1 MRPRIPSCGQSGFT
15 LIEMAV
21 VLVILG
27 LLLGGL
33 LMPLS
38 QSLENTK
45 RSDAKA
51 QLAEVED
58 ALYGFA
64 QANGR
69 LPCPATPASGGREA
83 PLGGGVCTRQHGFVP
98 SATLG
103 LTGAVNADGL
113 LLDAWGN
120 PLRYSVTT
128 ANAGAFTF
136 TTAGAM
142 RSAGLSALAPDLQI
156 CGDAPCAAQVATAIP
171 AVVVSMGKNWA
182 IFTAADEVA
191 NAGEAVIGGG
201 PSGASYRIA
210 NNLNFVSRDYSEVNY
225 DDIITWLS
233 PNILYTRMIAAGQL
247 P

>member
-1 MRPRIPSCGQSGFT
+1 MRISIPSCGQSGFT

-21 VLVILG
+21 VLAILA

-33 LMPLS
+33 LMPLR
-38 QSLENTK
+38 QSLENTR
-45 RSDAKA
+45 RSDAKV
-51 QLAEVED
+51 QLAELED

-103 LTGAVNADGL
+103 LTGAVNVDGL
-113 LLDAWGN
+113 LLDAWDN

-128 ANAGAFTF
+128 VNASAF

-142 RSAGLSALAPDLQI
+142 RSTGLAALAPDLRI

-171 AVVVSMGKNWA
+171 AVVVSMGRNWA
-182 IFTAADEVA
+182 VFTAADEVA
-191 NAGEAVIGGG
+191 NAGEVVIGGG
-201 PSGASYRIA
+201 PSGATYRIA

-225 DDIITWLS
+225 DDLIIWLS

>member
-1 MRPRIPSCGQSGFT
+1 MSPRVPTCGQSGFT

-33 LMPLS
+33 LMPLG
-38 QSLENTK
+38 QSLENTR
-45 RSDAKA
+45 RSDANA
-51 QLAEVED
+51 QLAGVED

-69 LPCPATPASGGREA
+69 LPCPATPASSGREA

-98 SATLG
+98 STTLG
-103 LTGAVNADGL
+103 LSGGVNADGL

-128 ANAGAFTF
+128 ANGSAF
-136 TTAGAM
+136 TTANGM
-142 RSAGLSALAPDLQI
+142 RVTGLAALVPNLRI
-156 CGDAPCAAQVATAIP
+156 CGDVPCATLIGTTIP

-182 IFTAADEVA
+182 AFTAADEVA
-191 NAGEAVIGGG
+191 NAGETTVSGG
-201 PSGASYRIA
+201 PSGATYRIA
-210 NNLNFVSRDYSEVNY
+210 NNLDFVLGGYSEINY
-225 DDIITWLS
+225 DDLITWLS